1 MAEDKPIRIDDAHY
15 VNEATLELLK
25 WRIESD
31 VKSRLWRSLGIP
43 AGSVGILAILYVLFV
58 AIPQHIEKSDAVK
71 VGLDTAVAK
80 YLKDPERG
88 QRFLQQQVEK
98 ITQEQVQV
106 AVGEQ
111 VKAAVKTYFTDP
123 QGGQRFVAAQIN
135 SAVEAHFS
143 RSDAGR
149 KFVQEL
155 VTGYLTSADG
165 KKAIQDQVKRELEP
179 RVASLLEPIKKN
191 AARLV
196 IQVEPLPEV
205 TEVEKGTID
214 HLMRFLRSPE
224 VDRLRRGSGLIA
236 LTKRIR
242 EGARYADFA
251 IEMYL
256 DELQQAFGARFRHV
270 VLTDFDGFLARID
283 PAVFRAAL
291 RHQRDRL
298 MRVLNADRGALSRER
313 AQWELNQI
321 FGMSVSDAI
330 HEDWNVAKALRAD
343 VWVRAPGPNREVAV
357 LGQQGRFIGT
367 TTRDRLLATVL
378 GSTAG
383 RTPLLG

>member
-1 MAEDKPIRIDDAHY
+1 MAEDKPIRIDDTLY
-15 VNEATLELLK
+15 VNEATLELLQR
-25 WRIESD
+25 RIESD
-31 VKSRLWRSLGIP
+31 VKARLWRSIGIP
-43 AGSVGILAILYVLFV
+43 AGSVGILAVLYVVFV
-58 AIPQHIEKSDAVK
+58 AIPQHIEKSETVK
-71 VGLDTAVAK
+71 LGLDTAVAK

-111 VKAAVKTYFTDP
+111 VKVAMKNYFADP
-123 QGGQRFVAAQIN
+123 QGGQRFVTAQIN
-135 SAVEAHFS
+135 SAVEAHFT

-149 KFVQEL
+149 KIVQEL

-165 KKAIQDQVKRELEP
+165 KRAIQDQVKRELEP
-179 RVASLLEPIKKN
+179 RVASLLEPIRKN

-196 IQVEPLPEV
+196 IQAEPLPEV

-214 HLMRFLRSPE
+214 QLMRFLRSPE
-224 VDRLRRGSGLIA
+224 VDRLKRGTGPIA

-242 EGARYADFA
+242 QGARYADFA

-270 VLTDFDGFLARID
+270 VLTDSEGFLVRID
-283 PAVFRAAL
+283 PGIFRAAL
-291 RHQRDRL
+291 RQQRERL
-298 MRVLNADRGALSRER
+298 MRVLNADRSALTREGAQRE
-313 AQWELNQI
+313 LKQI
-321 FGMSVSDAI
+321 FGVSVSDAI
-330 HEDWNVAKALRAD
+330 HEDWNVAQALRAD
-343 VWVRAPGPNREVAV
+343 VWVRVAAPNREVTV

-367 TTRDRLLATVL
+367 TTRDRLLATIL
-378 GSTAG
+378 GSAPG

>member
-1 MAEDKPIRIDDAHY
+1 MSPCRESSAIG
-15 VNEATLELLK
+15 
-25 WRIESD
+25 WR
-31 VKSRLWRSLGIP
+31 GN
-43 AGSVGILAILYVLFV
+43 
-58 AIPQHIEKSDAVK
+58 IEKSETVK
-71 VGLDTAVAK
+71 LGLDTAVAK

-111 VKAAVKTYFTDP
+111 VKVAMKNYFADP
-123 QGGQRFVAAQIN
+123 QGGQRFVTAQIN
-135 SAVEAHFS
+135 SAVEAHFT

-149 KFVQEL
+149 KIVQEL

-165 KKAIQDQVKRELEP
+165 KRAIQDQVKRELEP
-179 RVASLLEPIKKN
+179 RVASLLEPIRKN

-196 IQVEPLPEV
+196 IQAEPLPEV

-214 HLMRFLRSPE
+214 QLMRFLRSPE
-224 VDRLRRGSGLIA
+224 VDRLKRGTGPIA

-242 EGARYADFA
+242 QGARYADFA

-270 VLTDFDGFLARID
+270 VLTDSEGFLVRID
-283 PAVFRAAL
+283 PGIFRAAL
-291 RHQRDRL
+291 RQQRERL
-298 MRVLNADRGALSRER
+298 MRVLNADRSALTREGAQRE
-313 AQWELNQI
+313 LKQI
-321 FGMSVSDAI
+321 FGVSVSDAI
-330 HEDWNVAKALRAD
+330 HEDWNVAQALRAD
-343 VWVRAPGPNREVAV
+343 VWVRVAAPNREVTV

-367 TTRDRLLATVL
+367 TTRDRLLATIL
-378 GSTAG
+378 GSAPG